1 MKKIF
6 NKLSGCAFVLVAAL
20 LISSC
25 ANYSVFNGGAAGLIV
40 DAESTSTPKAGIPN
54 VDVYAFTSIADRNLN
69 FAAWIEGTIF
79 KPSTTYYG
87 HTTTDVNGSF
97 SISNIIWKEENPD
110 FGKDGDSTMI
120 FLLYYHENYGLS
132 MDQTVITSDSTNNT
146 VYAELKAVKK
156 TTALN
161 INIYDVSTSAVTTN
175 DVLVSV
181 SVPQTTDTNTLAKP
195 KVYKQTITGS
205 GTMYISYPRWKNNED
220 RINEV
225 ENTPQV
231 TITYSQSADTVT
243 WKACANG
250 NNEAHDYSFL
260 ADDFEIRKTIS
271 NSVYNISLYGKSM
284 VIAFPVVSGKVSD
297 SSVSSTPAL
306 NDGRVV
312 KMMAKA
318 SDGTFSKDCGET
330 TTFAQT
336 LGTGP
341 NQEHGIF
348 NGLGSGVYWRDTTYI
363 GRYTTIDVKFFVD
376 NTDTGIT
383 KTLRTENA
391 SYNFALNY

>member
-6 NKLSGCAFVLVAAL
+6 NKLTGCSFILAAAL

-40 DAESTSTPKAGIPN
+40 DAESTTTPKAGIAN
-54 VDVYAFTSIADRNLN
+54 VDVYAFTSIADRNIN
-69 FAAWIEGTIF
+69 YNAWLEGTIF

-161 INIYDVSTSAVTTN
+161 INIYDVATSALTTN

-181 SVPQTTDTNTLAKP
+181 SVPQTTDTNTLAKA
-195 KVYKQTITGS
+195 KVYKQTITGN

-220 RINEV
+220 KINEI

-231 TITYSQSADTVT
+231 TITYFQSADSIN

-250 NNEAHDYSFL
+250 NNDAQDYSFL
-260 ADDFEIRKTIS
+260 ADNFEIRKTIS
-271 NSVYNISLYGKSM
+271 NSVYNISLYGKSTRIS
-284 VIAFPVVSGKVSD
+284 VPEIHGTYGD
-297 SSVSSTPAL
+297 ISSA
-306 NDGRVV
+306 
-312 KMMAKA
+312 A
-318 SDGTFSKDCGET
+318 SDGKIISMKAKDSSGNFTIDCGET
-330 TTFAQT
+330 STSAQT
-336 LGTGP
+336 LGTSGS
-341 NQEHGIF
+341 QTHGNF
-348 NGLGSGVYWRDTTYI
+348 SGLGSGYYITDSSYTEKYKTIEVQFYADGTATGSPRTFRCDQATYN
-363 GRYTTIDVKFFVD
+363 V
-376 NTDTGIT
+376 
-383 KTLRTENA
+383 TLN
-391 SYNFALNY
+391 

>member
-6 NKLSGCAFVLVAAL
+6 NKLTGCSLILAAAL

-40 DAESTSTPKAGIPN
+40 DAESTTTPKAGIAN
-54 VDVYAFTSIADRNLN
+54 VDVYAFTSIADRNIN
-69 FAAWIEGTIF
+69 YNAWFEGTIF

-161 INIYDVSTSAVTTN
+161 INIYDVASSALTTN

-181 SVPQTTDTNTLAKP
+181 SVPQTTDTNTLAKA
-195 KVYKQTITGS
+195 KVYKQTITGN

-220 RINEV
+220 KINEI

-231 TITYSQSADTVT
+231 TITYFQSADSIN

-250 NNEAHDYSFL
+250 NNDAQDYSFL
-260 ADDFEIRKTIS
+260 ADNFEIRKTIS
-271 NSVYNISLYGKSM
+271 NSVYNISLYGKSTRIS
-284 VIAFPVVSGKVSD
+284 VPEIHGTYGNTD
-297 SSVSSTPAL
+297 SA
-306 NDGRVV
+306 
-312 KMMAKA
+312 A
-318 SDGTFSKDCGET
+318 SDGVIISMKAKDSSGNFTIDCGET
-330 TTFAQT
+330 STSAQT
-336 LGTGP
+336 LGTSGS
-341 NQEHGIF
+341 QTHGNF
-348 NGLGSGVYWRDTTYI
+348 SGLGSGYYI
-363 GRYTTIDVKFFVD
+363 
-376 NTDTGIT
+376 TDTAYSGKYKNIELQFYANGTATASPIT
-383 KTLRTENA
+383 IRSDQATYNVTLN
-391 SYNFALNY
+391 

>member
-6 NKLSGCAFVLVAAL
+6 NKLTGCSFILAAAL

-40 DAESTSTPKAGIPN
+40 DAESTTTPKAGIAN
-54 VDVYAFTSIADRNLN
+54 VDVYAFTSIADRNIN
-69 FAAWIEGTIF
+69 YNAWLEGTIF

-161 INIYDVSTSAVTTN
+161 INIYDVASSALTTN

-181 SVPQTTDTNTLAKP
+181 SVPQTTDTNTLAKA
-195 KVYKQTITGS
+195 KVYKQTITGN

-220 RINEV
+220 KINEI

-231 TITYSQSADTVT
+231 TINYFQSADSIN

-250 NNEAHDYSFL
+250 NNDAQDYSFL
-260 ADDFEIRKTIS
+260 ADNFEIRKTIS
-271 NSVYNISLYGKSM
+271 NSVYNISLYGKSTRIS
-284 VIAFPVVSGKVSD
+284 VPEIHGTYGD
-297 SSVSSTPAL
+297 ISSA
-306 NDGRVV
+306 
-312 KMMAKA
+312 A
-318 SDGTFSKDCGET
+318 SDGVIISMKAKDSSGNFTIDCGET
-330 TTFAQT
+330 STSAQT
-336 LGTGP
+336 LGTSGS
-341 NQEHGIF
+341 QTHGNF
-348 NGLGSGVYWRDTTYI
+348 SGLGSGYYI
-363 GRYTTIDVKFFVD
+363 
-376 NTDTGIT
+376 TDTAYSGKYKNIELQFYANGTATSSPIT
-383 KTLRTENA
+383 IRSDQAT
-391 SYNFALNY
+391 YNVSLN